1 MSKSV
6 EFPLQYLR
14 QFMMPDQ
21 TVQLKTFQAKDI
33 QQLDIQINVWVQQT
47 KSIIAVPGPVVISA
61 EGVALSLT
69 FVEAAEGVSNG

>member
-6 EFPLQYLR
+6 EFPLQSLR

-33 QQLDIQINVWVQQT
+33 QQLDLQINAWVQTT
-47 KSIIAVPGPVVISA
+47 KSIIAVPGPVVISTD
-61 EGVALSLT
+61 GVALSLT
-69 FVEAAEGVSNG
+69 FVDAAEGVSNG

>member
-6 EFPLQYLR
+6 EFPLQSLR
-14 QFMMPDQ
+14 QFMLPDQ

-33 QQLDIQINVWVQQT
+33 QQLDTQINTWVKQT
-47 KSIIAVPGPVVISA
+47 SNIIAIPGPIVTTP

-69 FVEAAEGVSNG
+69 FIEAAEGVSNG